1 MCVCVY
7 RGHLARNWYRFR
19 WLAGEQ
25 VLIDLFTL
33 IWLTC
38 FCVFRFL
45 LQFRP
50 IILQHVQVFVRFAN
64 QNSTDRALYSGS
76 FFSFSFSPGLSIG
89 LCVCLP
95 FVWLWK
101 AIRQKASIRSELNF
115 FLLSSAHSSHWQYE
129 CVPFRLSPEIK
140 RFIVR
145 VKSDLKPKSPKP
157 KSQDMHFVVICCYLR
172 HTITFKCALLVAL
185 VN

>member
-7 RGHLARNWYRFR
+7 RGHLVRNWYRFR

-50 IILQHVQVFVRFAN
+50 IMLQHVQVFVRFPTKIP
-64 QNSTDRALYSGS
+64 QTVRCIRDP
-76 FFSFSFSPGLSIG
+76 FFSLSLSIS
-89 LCVCLP
+89 LSVCRCV
-95 FVWLWK
+95 FVCYFCDLWK
-101 AIRQKASIRSELNF
+101 PIRQKASIRSELNF
-115 FLLSSAHSSHWQYE
+115 FYSLLITLHWQYK

-157 KSQDMHFVVICCYLR
+157 KSQDMHFVVVR
-172 HTITFKCALLVAL
+172 RLLISQSHNNL
-185 VN
+185 